1 MVKFSKMD
9 LEGFVVKALR
19 EMDIEKAT
27 EVQDKLIPRI
37 LQGQDSIAC
46 AKTGSGKTLAYMLP
60 VISQLKEQA

>member
-19 EMDIEKAT
+19 DMDIEKTT

-37 LQGQDSIAC
+37 I
-46 AKTGSGKTLAYMLP
+46 
-60 VISQLKEQA
+60 